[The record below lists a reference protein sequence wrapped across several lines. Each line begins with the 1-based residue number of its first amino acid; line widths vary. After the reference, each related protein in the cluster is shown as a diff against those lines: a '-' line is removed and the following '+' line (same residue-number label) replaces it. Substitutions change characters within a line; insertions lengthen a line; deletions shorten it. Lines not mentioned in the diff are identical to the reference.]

1 MTVHRS
7 ALATIAQASY
17 NYLESINLDANRLFK
32 NAGLDPEKIYDS
44 NARFPVYATNR
55 LLQIG
60 IHETGDEC
68 IVYRVVDFIEPQM
81 LHAMGY
87 SWMASSTLKEALTR
101 FVRYHKMM
109 STNIDVKLEQVQGAW
124 QLVGKLID
132 TGQREANEGV
142 MPFCLKICRRS
153 FGDDLQPLHVQL
165 MRKKP
170 ANPTPIEDF
179 YGCAVEFSSAEN
191 VLTFS
196 ASDITRKLNG
206 ANPQVALAM
215 EEVIARYV
223 VQFDASDIATQVR
236 GIVAKLLVYGEPS
249 RDQIASELNLTP
261 RTLQRRL
268 LEQDSSVKQI
278 VDETRHQLSVDFLN
292 SGSYSVKEVAYN
304 LGFSDP
310 SNFARAFKRW
320 EGVTPKAFCRRL

>member
-7 ALATIAQASY
+7 ALATIAQAPY
-17 NYLESINLDANRLFK
+17 NYFESIDLDAKRLFK
-32 NAGLDPEKIYDS
+32 NAGLDPEKIYDA

-109 STNIDVKLEQVQGAW
+109 STNIEVKLEQAQGSW
-124 QLVGKLID
+124 QLLGKLID

-142 MPFCLKICRRS
+142 MPFCLKICRKS
-153 FGDDLQPLHVQL
+153 FGDDLRPLHVQL

-170 ANPTPIEDF
+170 VDSTIIEGF
-179 YGCAVEFSSAEN
+179 YGCAVEFGGSEN

-196 ASDITRKLNG
+196 ASDITRSLKG
-206 ANPQVALAM
+206 ANPQVAFAM

-223 VQFDASDIATQVR
+223 VQFDANDVATQVR

-249 RDQIASELNLTP
+249 RDQIASELNLAP

-268 LEQDSSVKQI
+268 QEQESSVKEI
-278 VDETRHQLSVDFLN
+278 VDATRHQLSVDFLR

-320 EGVTPKAFCRRL
+320 EGVSPKEFS